1 MNLVLMA
8 RQGLKEAESLWL
20 TGSKIS
26 FSNRNLTQF
35 LYVQVTHHW
44 APPLWVLRVCIFD
57 REFRKRYQGM
67 RFSHGG
73 RYSLS
78 KIRVWAEL
86 KSTKELPRNLDLLG
100 WMAILVP
107 RR

>member
-1 MNLVLMA
+1 
-8 RQGLKEAESLWL
+8 
-20 TGSKIS
+20 
-26 FSNRNLTQF
+26 
-35 LYVQVTHHW
+35 
-44 APPLWVLRVCIFD
+44 
-57 REFRKRYQGM
+57 M